1 MRPPQDGLLAVYFFS
16 RSVLAPSLQITCKKA
31 LATVHQFSCRN
42 GCTAY
47 RPNNKLDGTC
57 NRNDEWCLFLA
68 EINIRNSVD
77 HAGKCTPNARKHSI
91 RFGQQRQ
98 ILCLKRHAASHRSSE
113 TDRDS
118 GKGGFDS
125 TSERL
130 PVMSLALLLQGRNQI
145 SSLGP
150 ISVPV
155 QVLLESAAGRV
166 VPESAQVGMKE
177 SNVEIKIRRGEG
189 IIVCNF
195 IQDLQVVF
203 DGHIIVVF
211 AETGGLIST
220 IT

>member
-1 MRPPQDGLLAVYFFS
+1 
-16 RSVLAPSLQITCKKA
+16 
-31 LATVHQFSCRN
+31 
-42 GCTAY
+42 
-47 RPNNKLDGTC
+47 
-57 NRNDEWCLFLA
+57 
-68 EINIRNSVD
+68 
-77 HAGKCTPNARKHSI
+77 
-91 RFGQQRQ
+91 
-98 ILCLKRHAASHRSSE
+98 
-113 TDRDS
+113 
-118 GKGGFDS
+118 
-125 TSERL
+125 
-130 PVMSLALLLQGRNQI
+130 MSLALLLQGRNQI